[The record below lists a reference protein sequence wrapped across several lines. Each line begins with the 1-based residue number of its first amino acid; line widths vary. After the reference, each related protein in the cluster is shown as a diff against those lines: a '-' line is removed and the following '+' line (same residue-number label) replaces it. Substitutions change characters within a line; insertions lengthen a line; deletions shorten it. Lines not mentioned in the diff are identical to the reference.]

1 MDRQICTRIPS
12 EYSTS
17 LFNEGWEF
25 VKLPLSVTLV
35 ELESRRPVFEST
47 VLPHDWLICQG
58 DDLYEDSSGWYRKY
72 FQWEETEDT
81 RLVLRF
87 EGIYMDSTVYINRRE
102 ACTWKYGYSTF
113 EVDMTPYLTNGTN
126 EILVRAAHQAPNS
139 RWYSGAGIYR
149 DVWLKV
155 QHMTHLVSD
164 GSYIT
169 IKELENGRWQV
180 HARTEVA
187 LGAGEVCLGDVCSE
201 DTCPGEHG
209 KAGRRAFIVEYELWD
224 MQTGEQKGFEGGET
238 LSACL
243 TRAEECRPACVTES
257 EECLPALVTESKE
270 CWLACVTGEVPDPAV
285 WDVKSPA
292 RYRIK
297 VNLKCDGVLWQ
308 QEVYTVGFRTIEFSP
323 ERGFLLNGN
332 KVKLNGVCEHH
343 DLGCLGAAYNSSA
356 MRRKLQILRKMGV
369 NALRLSHNMPAPD
382 VMELADELGFLIVS
396 EAFDMWERPKTA
408 YDYARF
414 FREWYKKDVAS
425 WVRRDRNHPSL
436 IMWSIGNEIYDT
448 HIDERGQELT
458 RELSSEVR
466 LHDPDAHAGI
476 TIGSN
481 YMPWEN
487 AQKCADIIKLAG
499 YNYSEK
505 YYDKH
510 HQEHPDW
517 IIYGSETSSTVQ
529 SRGIYH
535 FPYEQSVLADE
546 DEQCSA
552 LGNSTTSWGARSS
565 ESCIIA
571 ERDHEFSCGQFL
583 WTGFDYIGEPT
594 PYHTR
599 NSYFGQV
606 DTAGFPK
613 DSYYIYQAEW
623 TDYREAPMVHIFPYW
638 DFNEGQLVDVRVCSN
653 APKIELFLNGGSQG
667 SYEIDHKN
675 GTQLLGHWQI
685 PYVPG
690 ELKAIAYDENG
701 RVVASESRRSFGEAA
716 KIVLRGSTKF
726 IHAGNELAFVEI
738 NAEDECGNPVEN
750 ATIRIH
756 VKVSGPGY
764 LAGLDNGDSTDTD
777 EYKTDSRR
785 LFSGRLLAVIG
796 TAAGEGTVKVE
807 AESPGLAGAQI
818 EITILPGASEPAET
832 TVMQGTPEPAE
843 TTGMQGTPE
852 LSETTVMQG
861 MPELSETSEMPGASE
876 LPAGKEGSMDDVG
889 IPVRAIRLTSTD
901 GTKLDEDHP
910 VTTVTAA
917 ICPAQAADR
926 EVVWCAVNDAG
937 IPSDLAEVEPEG
949 LQARIKARSDGRFRL
964 RCMSRSGTDHIRIIS
979 ELDFEVSGMGQA
991 WLDPYGFIAGGLYDY
1006 SRGTVGNG
1014 NEHGV
1019 ATSRDGET
1027 QVGFHGI
1034 DFGDYGSDEITLPVF
1049 ALTDEEYPI
1058 QIWEG
1063 MPGEE
1068 GSCIIADV
1076 IYQKPSVWNVYQE
1089 ETYHLNKRLCGVTS
1103 ICFVLHQKIHLK
1115 GFCFKRL
1122 EKAYQK
1128 LKITECTNVYGDSF
1142 VKSEEGIDHIG
1153 NNVTIRFEQMDFGDT
1168 GADGIVICG
1177 CTPLE
1182 KNAVQIRFS
1191 SPQGESVQLIEF
1203 KHSEGASEQAFK
1215 IDRVKGCQSVS
1226 FVFLP
1231 GSEFDFKWFQFVVQ
1245 NI

>member
-1 MDRQICTRIPS
+1 MDKQLCARIPS
-12 EYSTS
+12 EYGTS
-17 LFNEGWEF
+17 LFNNGWEF
-25 VKLPLSVTLV
+25 VKLPLSVTLD
-35 ELESRRPVFEST
+35 ELEGCRPVFKS
-47 VLPHDWLICQG
+47 VSLPHDWLIYQG
-58 DDLYEDSSGWYRKY
+58 TNLYEDGSGWYRKY
-72 FQWEETEDT
+72 FYWEKTEDT

-87 EGIYMDSTVYINRRE
+87 EGIYMDSTVYVNRQE
-102 ACTWKYGYSTF
+102 ACRWKYGYSTF
-113 EVDMTPYLTNGTN
+113 EADMTPYLSAGVN
-126 EILVRAAHQAPNS
+126 EILVRVSHQAPNS

-155 QHMTHLVSD
+155 QHLTHLVSD

-169 IKELENGRWQV
+169 IKESENGRW
-180 HARTEVA
+180 HLEARTEVSVCRKDLKDAGSGA
-187 LGAGEVCLGDVCSE
+187 L
-201 DTCPGEHG
+201 T
-209 KAGRRAFIVEYELWD
+209 VEYELWD
-224 MQTGEQKGFEGGET
+224 MQTGEQKRLGGRKMLE
-238 LSACL
+238 AEL
-243 TRAEECRPACVTES
+243 TRTEPKQTELKQTELKQAEVTQTELAQTELKQERFMQLETTQNEGSWQACV
-257 EECLPALVTESKE
+257 C
-270 CWLACVTGEVPDPAV
+270 GEVLDPSV
-285 WDVKSPA
+285 WDIKSPA
-292 RYRIK
+292 RYKLK
-297 VNLKCDGVLWQ
+297 VSLKSGGVLWQ
-308 QEVYTVGFRTIEFSP
+308 QEAYTVGFRSIEFSP
-323 ERGFLLNGN
+323 EKGFLLNGK

-343 DLGCLGAAYNSSA
+343 DLGCLGSAYNSSA
-356 MRRKLQILRKMGV
+356 MRRKLEILGRMGV
-369 NALRLSHNMPAPD
+369 NALRLTHNMPAQD
-382 VMELADELGFLIVS
+382 VMELADEMGFLVVS
-396 EAFDMWERPKTA
+396 EAFDMWERSKTT

-414 FREWYKKDVAS
+414 FRDWYKKDVAS

-448 HIDERGQELT
+448 HIDERGQEVT
-458 RELSSEVR
+458 RELSCEVR
-466 LHDPDAHAGI
+466 LHDPDGHAGI

-505 YYDKH
+505 YYDQH
-510 HQEHPDW
+510 HLEHPDW

-529 SRGIYH
+529 SRGVYH

-552 LGNSTTSWGARSS
+552 LGNSTTSWGAKSS

-599 NSYFGQV
+599 NSYFGQA

-623 TDYREAPMVHIFPYW
+623 TDYREAPMIHVFPYW

-653 APKIELFLNGGSQG
+653 APKIELFLNGKSQG
-667 SYEIDHKN
+667 CYEIDHKK
-675 GTQLLGHWQI
+675 GTQLLGHWKI

-690 ELKAIAYDENG
+690 ELMAAAYDGEG
-701 RVVASESRRSFGEAA
+701 RVIAKESRRSFGEASR
-716 KIVLRGSTKF
+716 IVLRSNTAVIKGR
-726 IHAGNELAFVEI
+726 ELAFAEI
-738 NAEDECGNPVEN
+738 SAEDECGNPVEN
-750 ATIRIH
+750 ASSRIH

-785 LFSGRLLAVIG
+785 LFNGKLLAVI
-796 TAAGEGTVKVE
+796 AAGGGEGQVVVE
-807 AESPGLAGAQI
+807 ASSPGLTGARL
-818 EITILPGASEPAET
+818 EIAVQADMADEADTAVRSDMTDEAET
-832 TVMQGTPEPAE
+832 AVQTEMTDTAEAMVPAVQRDIPDE
-843 TTGMQGTPE
+843 
-852 LSETTVMQG
+852 
-861 MPELSETSEMPGASE
+861 
-876 LPAGKEGSMDDVG
+876 D
-889 IPVRAIRLTSTD
+889 IPVRAVRLYSD
-901 GTKLDEDHP
+901 GGTCLDPGHP
-910 VTTVTAA
+910 SATVTAV
-917 ICPAQAADR
+917 ICPPDAAER

-937 IPSDLAEVEPEG
+937 IPSSLAQVEASG
-949 LQARIKARSDGRFRL
+949 LQAKVTAGSDGRFRL
-964 RCMSRSGTDHIRIIS
+964 RCMSKAGTDHIRIIS
-979 ELDFEVSGMGQA
+979 ELDFEVTGMGRA

-1006 SRGTVGNG
+1006 SRGAVGNG

-1019 ATSRDGET
+1019 ATARDGET

-1034 DFGDYGSDEITLPVF
+1034 DFGDYGSDEITMPIF

-1068 GSCIIADV
+1068 GSSIAGEV
-1076 IYQKPSVWNVYQE
+1076 IYKKPSVWNVYQE
-1089 ETYHLNKRLCGVTS
+1089 ETYRLNRRLRGITS

-1115 GFCFKRL
+1115 GFSFKRL
-1122 EKAYQK
+1122 EKAYEK

-1142 VKSEEGIDHIG
+1142 VKNEDGIDHIG
-1153 NNVTIRFEQMDFGDT
+1153 NNVTIQFEQMDFGDT
-1168 GADGIVICG
+1168 GAGAIVICG
-1177 CTPLE
+1177 YTPME

-1191 SPQGESVQLIEF
+1191 SDEGEFVQLIEF
-1203 KHSEGASEQAFK
+1203 KHSEGVSEQVFE
-1215 IDRVKGCQSVS
+1215 IERVKGNQSVS

-1231 GSEFDFKWFQFVVQ
+1231 GSEFDFKWFRFVVQ

>member
-25 VKLPLSVTLV
+25 VKLPLSVTLE
-35 ELESRRPVFEST
+35 ELDKRRPVFMST
-47 VLPHDWLICQG
+47 VLPHDWLIWQG
-58 DDLYEDSSGWYRKY
+58 DDLYEDGSGWYRKY
-72 FQWEETEDT
+72 FHWEETEDT
-81 RLVLRF
+81 RVVLRF
-87 EGIYMDSTVYINRRE
+87 EGIYMDSTVYINRQE

-113 EVDMTPYLTNGTN
+113 EVDMTPYLTAGTN

-169 IKELENGRWQV
+169 IKELGNGRWQV
-180 HARTEVA
+180 HARTEIA
-187 LGAGEVCLGDVCSE
+187 LRAGEVCLGDVCPE
-201 DTCPGEHG
+201 DVCPGDTCLEEHG
-209 KAGRRAFIVEYELWD
+209 KAGHGAFTVEYELWD
-224 MQTGEQKGFEGGET
+224 MQTGEQKVFEGGET

-243 TRAEECRPACVTES
+243 TRAEECQPACVTES
-257 EECLPALVTESKE
+257 EECRPACVTESEE
-270 CWLACVTGEVPDPAV
+270 CWLACVTGEVPDPSV

-323 ERGFLLNGN
+323 EKGFLLNGN

-382 VMELADELGFLIVS
+382 VMELADELGFLVVS

-653 APKIELFLNGGSQG
+653 APKIELFLNGRSQG

-690 ELKAIAYDENG
+690 ELKAIAYDEND

-716 KIVLRGSTKF
+716 RIVLRGSTKF
-726 IHAGNELAFVEI
+726 IQARNELAFVEI
-738 NAEDECGNPVEN
+738 TAEDKCGNPVEN
-750 ATIRIH
+750 ATNRIH
-756 VKVSGPGY
+756 IKVSGPGY

-785 LFSGRLLAVIG
+785 LFSGKLLAVIG
-796 TAAGEGTVKVE
+796 TAAGEGTVMVE

-818 EITILPGASEPAET
+818 EITILPGA
-832 TVMQGTPEPAE
+832 PEPAE
-843 TTGMQGTPE
+843 TTGMQG
-852 LSETTVMQG
+852 
-861 MPELSETSEMPGASE
+861 ASE
-876 LPAGKEGSMDDVG
+876 LPAGKEASMDDAG

-901 GTKLDEDHP
+901 GTKLDADHP

-917 ICPAQAADR
+917 ICPPQAADR

-937 IPSDLAEVEPEG
+937 IPSDLAEVEAEG
-949 LQARIKARSDGRFRL
+949 LQAKIKARSDGRFRL
-964 RCMSRSGTDHIRIIS
+964 RCMSRSGTAHIRIIS
-979 ELDFEVSGMGQA
+979 ELDFEVSGMGRA

-1034 DFGDYGSDEITLPVF
+1034 DFGDYGSDEITMPVF

-1142 VKSEEGIDHIG
+1142 VKSEDGIDHIG
-1153 NNVTIRFEQMDFGDT
+1153 NNVTIQFEQMDFGDT

-1191 SPQGESVQLIEF
+1191 SAQGESVQLIEF
-1203 KHSEGASEQAFK
+1203 KHSEGVSEQAFK
-1215 IDRVKGCQSVS
+1215 IDRIKGCQSVS

-1231 GSEFDFKWFQFVVQ
+1231 GSEFDFKWFRFVVQ